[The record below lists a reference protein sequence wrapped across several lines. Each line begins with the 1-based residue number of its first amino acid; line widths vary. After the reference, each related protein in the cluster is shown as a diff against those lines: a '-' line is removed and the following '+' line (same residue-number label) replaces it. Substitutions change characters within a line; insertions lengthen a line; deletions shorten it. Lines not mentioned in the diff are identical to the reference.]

1 MLKPQGGSAAIDHH
15 PATQRGHLD
24 KKLIVT
30 TAQEIIQR
38 EGLSA
43 LTMRRLG
50 EALHVDASAMYRHF
64 ANKSALLT
72 ALFEELFSSLEP
84 PDPSQSWRKNLSTLM
99 HTWWQIYHDNREI
112 AAKLTKSPKA
122 DTGRTMLKQ
131 WVMTELARAGIR
143 PDAQQQY
150 GQLVWA
156 HVMSYGLLAATQD
169 AEQHQVEEAF
179 TFSVELLLD
188 AVEEGSGHAQPDRA

>member
-1 MLKPQGGSAAIDHH
+1 
-15 PATQRGHLD
+15 
-24 KKLIVT
+24 
-30 TAQEIIQR
+30 
-38 EGLSA
+38 SA

-72 ALFEELFSSLEP
+72 ALFEELFYGLEP
-84 PDPSQSWRKNLSTLM
+84 PDPSQSWRKNLSMLM
-99 HTWWQIYHDNREI
+99 HAWWQIYRDNREI

-122 DTGRTMLKQ
+122 DTGRTRLKH
-131 WVMTELARAGIR
+131 WVMTELARAGV
-143 PDAQQQY
+143 PHEAQQQF

-169 AEQHQVEEAF
+169 SDQHQVEEAF
-179 TFSVELLLD
+179 TFSIDLLLD
-188 AVEEGSGHAQPDRA
+188 AIE

>member
-1 MLKPQGGSAAIDHH
+1 M
-15 PATQRGHLD
+15 
-24 KKLIVT
+24 T

-99 HTWWQIYHDNREI
+99 HTWWQIYRDNREI

-150 GQLVWA
+150 GQLVWG
-156 HVMSYGLLAATQD
+156 HVMGYGLLAATQASD
-169 AEQHQVEEAF
+169 QQQVEEAF
-179 TFSVELLLD
+179 TLGTELLL
-188 AVEEGSGHAQPDRA
+188 AAIEEGSGHAQPGRD